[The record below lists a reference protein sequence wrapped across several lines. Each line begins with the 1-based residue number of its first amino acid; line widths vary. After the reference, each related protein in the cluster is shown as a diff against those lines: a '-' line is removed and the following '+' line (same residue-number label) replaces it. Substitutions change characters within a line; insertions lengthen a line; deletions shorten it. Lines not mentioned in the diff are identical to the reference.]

1 MKENKMGLT
10 FLLTCPDDL
19 TKCLKR
25 KPFFIVVEM
34 YFFVI
39 FGLYAPGTLINI
51 NLLSIY

>member
-34 YFFVI
+34 YF
-39 FGLYAPGTLINI
+39 
-51 NLLSIY
+51 LSFLVCMPLVLSSTSTY